1 MFIELDSIITS
12 QDKVKKSLEEY
23 HNSKIWGKDEVKR
36 LQLEL
41 IEKNWIVVYEHESAE
56 AEKDKDSPE
65 GKKKEKGMVKSI
77 ETSWIFNEDM
87 TFVTNKDRD
96 PGTWEI
102 QHLEDVQKYVLIL
115 EQNSS
120 DYRS

>member
-1 MFIELDSIITS
+1 
-12 QDKVKKSLEEY
+12 
-23 HNSKIWGKDEVKR
+23 
-36 LQLEL
+36 
-41 IEKNWIVVYEHESAE
+41 
-56 AEKDKDSPE
+56 
-65 GKKKEKGMVKSI
+65 MVKSI